1 LRGKSEYSDLMA
13 REYRRVEKF
22 HSEELCNWYP
32 LLTIIRKFSACCMN
46 VLTCVINLV
55 EQGKYTVLVSKI
67 RSSCRIFNVAS
78 LCSYALSVKFCVNV
92 DLPLSNLSVIYV
104 CDVLGKLTSV
114 LNTGPYTKPAN
125 YIWHFRSID
134 FLSHS

>member
-1 LRGKSEYSDLMA
+1 
-13 REYRRVEKF
+13 
-22 HSEELCNWYP
+22 
-32 LLTIIRKFSACCMN
+32 MN
-46 VLTCVINLV
+46 VLTYVINLV
-55 EQGKYTVLVSKI
+55 EQRKYTVLVSKI
-67 RSSCRIFNVAS
+67 FSSCRIFNVAS
-78 LCSYALSVKFCVNV
+78 LGSYAPSVQFCCNV

-134 FLSHS
+134 FLSHR

>member
-1 LRGKSEYSDLMA
+1 
-13 REYRRVEKF
+13 
-22 HSEELCNWYP
+22 
-32 LLTIIRKFSACCMN
+32 MN
-46 VLTCVINLV
+46 VLTHVINLV

-67 RSSCRIFNVAS
+67 CSSCRIFNVAS
-78 LCSYALSVKFCVNV
+78 LGSYALSVQFCCNV

-104 CDVLGKLTSV
+104 CDVRGKLTSV

-134 FLSHS
+134 FLSHR